1 MHIQSQLTDRK
12 RLSLTS
18 LIDVTFLLLLFF
30 MLSSTFSKYSKLEI
44 NAQSQGSGVAIEGRT
59 NIISLDG
66 AFIRLNGQL
75 IEAAALE
82 LSLSDLS
89 KGEPMKAVLT
99 TSVRTTTQQL
109 VDVLTELSKIDGL
122 AITIA
127 R

>member
-1 MHIQSQLTDRK
+1 
-12 RLSLTS
+12 
-18 LIDVTFLLLLFF
+18 

-44 NAQSQGSGVAIEGRT
+44 NAQRPGTGVATEGRT

-66 AFIRLNGQL
+66 ALIRLNGQ
-75 IEAAALE
+75 IMDEATLE
-82 LSLSDLS
+82 VSLSDLS

>member
-1 MHIQSQLTDRK
+1 MQIQSQLTDRK

-18 LIDVTFLLLLFF
+18 LIDVIFLLLLFF

-44 NAQSQGSGVAIEGRT
+44 NAQSQGTGTAIKGRT
-59 NIISLDG
+59 NIVSLDG
-66 AFIRLNGQL
+66 TLIRLNGQMMDV
-75 IEAAALE
+75 AALE
-82 LSLSDLS
+82 LALSDLN
-89 KGEPMKAVLT
+89 KGESMRAVLT

-109 VDVLTELSKIDGL
+109 VDVLTELSNIDGL

>member
-1 MHIQSQLTDRK
+1 
-12 RLSLTS
+12 
-18 LIDVTFLLLLFF
+18 

-75 IEAAALE
+75 MEAVALE
-82 LSLSDLS
+82 LALSDGID
-89 KGEPMKAVLT
+89 GEPMRAVLT